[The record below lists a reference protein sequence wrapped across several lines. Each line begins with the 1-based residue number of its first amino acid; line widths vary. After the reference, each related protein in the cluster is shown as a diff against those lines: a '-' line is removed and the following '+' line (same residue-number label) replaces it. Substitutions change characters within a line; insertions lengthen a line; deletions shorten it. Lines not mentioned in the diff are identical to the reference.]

1 MLLICLPAG
10 ERSRWAGL
18 LIAGVGGLAYG
29 VVDPVAGYTVYEGY
43 ITEEKVNSS
52 KCTIHTCGAEARQGC
67 VRVPWSA
74 MRAHAAA
81 AHAGRRSRALRAR
94 AIPSRMLRAPFITI
108 ALEIRCA

>member
-1 MLLICLPAG
+1 MASAIRLTLGKEESL
-10 ERSRWAGL
+10 RVTQL
-18 LIAGVGGLAYG
+18 
-29 VVDPVAGYTVYEGY
+29 YEGY

>member
-1 MLLICLPAG
+1 MKVVC
-10 ERSRWAGL
+10 GL
-18 LIAGVGGLAYG
+18 YVYRYKLTTASLHIASHM
-29 VVDPVAGYTVYEGY
+29 YEGY